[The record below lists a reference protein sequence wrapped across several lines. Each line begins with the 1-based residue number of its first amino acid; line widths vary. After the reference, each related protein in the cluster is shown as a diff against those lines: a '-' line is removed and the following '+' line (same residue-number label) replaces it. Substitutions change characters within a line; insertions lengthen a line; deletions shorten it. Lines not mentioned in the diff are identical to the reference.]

1 MAVNQ
6 SSRKRLGRTGPAKST
21 RAFQA
26 LGLALSLL
34 ATPAFAACGMTKI
47 VELPVTM
54 RGLKPFVP
62 VTINGVDESLAVS
75 SGSAVS
81 TLTQQTAAA
90 LKLPKLRS
98 VRPVGIGGVAY
109 DSQLTAV
116 KTLTLSNQVL
126 HDVEFVITSQPGAGA
141 LGQNLLGM
149 ADAEY
154 DLANGA
160 VRLFDARTCAGAN
173 LAYWTTGADYS
184 VLTIDWQ
191 KQRNP
196 HTRADARVNGMPIR
210 VTFSTGTSNSSLTLN
225 AAKRLGLDVEG
236 PGARYVGLVRGIG
249 PNRVK
254 AWIVPV
260 ASFKI
265 GKEEVR
271 NTQLRVID
279 EADPGLNA
287 DMMLGADFFLSHRV
301 FVANSQHQ
309 LYFTYNGGPVFRLDE
324 PATVGSDED
333 LGRERKA
340 F

>member
-1 MAVNQ
+1 
-6 SSRKRLGRTGPAKST
+6 
-21 RAFQA
+21 
-26 LGLALSLL
+26 
-34 ATPAFAACGMTKI
+34 MTKI
-47 VELPVTM
+47 AELPVTM

-62 VTINGVDESLAVS
+62 VTINGVDESLSVS

-116 KTLTLSNQVL
+116 RTLTLSNQVL

-141 LGQNLLGM
+141 IGQNLLGM
-149 ADAEY
+149 ADTEY

-160 VRLFDARTCAGAN
+160 LRLFDAHQCSGSN
-173 LAYWTTGADYS
+173 MAYWTTSPDYS

-191 KQRNP
+191 KDRNP
-196 HTRADARVNGMPIR
+196 HTRADAQVNGVPIR
-210 VTFSTGTSNSSLTLN
+210 VSFSTGTPRSSLSLN
-225 AAKRLGLDVEG
+225 AAKRIGLDVEG
-236 PGARYVGLVRGIG
+236 PGARYVGMVRGVG
-249 PNRVK
+249 PNLVK

-271 NTQLRVID
+271 NTQLRVVD
-279 EADPGLNA
+279 EAGPGLNE
-287 DMMLGADFFLSHRV
+287 DMMIGADFFLSHRV

-309 LYFTYNGGPVFRLDE
+309 LYFTYNGGPVFQLDE
-324 PATVGSDED
+324 PAA
-333 LGRERKA
+333 A